1 MQLLCSRASET
12 RVRRSLS
19 AAAMPLIGVLL
30 LVNPSLAAQFT
41 TASLG
46 GTVTDP
52 SGGAVPAAKVSA
64 RNKDTALARSVESAS
79 DGGFLFSSLP
89 VGTYSLTVEKAG
101 FSTYVQDG
109 IVLTLNQAASV
120 PVTLKVGKTT
130 EEITVT
136 ANAELVASRDATVG
150 QLVDQKRVAD
160 LPLNGR
166 QAQSLVFLAA
176 GTVDVTNN
184 YCGLGCHGG
193 VYPGEQQA
201 SVNGAGPG
209 QVNYQLDGAP
219 HNDTYLNMNL
229 PFPNPDAVQE
239 FTLQRENM
247 SAEFGG
253 ASGGVVNIV
262 SKSGTN
268 EIHGDGFEFL
278 RNGALNARNFFAPTQ
293 DTLKRN
299 QFGGSIGGPIKKD
312 RLFYFGTYQGTRTR
326 SAAQGTIAQ
335 VPTAAERDGDFSD
348 LCPSGFDASG
358 LCTLKSQ
365 DDEQIHDPDTGQP
378 FVRNF
383 IDPARFSPPAVYFLK
398 LIPPPNGPGRQLTYA
413 GPSIRENEDQWM
425 TKIDYVRGRH
435 QISGRYYWTNFKH
448 PPFIAKENILAA
460 DPNGNQVRV
469 QNIGINHTFTASPTL
484 LFNTWFGLARQRGGS
499 LSAAPFGFPD
509 AGVKIAAPSP
519 PEMSVWVGSYFA
531 FNTNHKGDFD
541 RGEWTIR
548 ENVTMVKGPHE
559 LKFGGEFLHVKKH
572 LVNTFTMSGEFDF
585 YNNLSGDDLTD
596 FFLGR
601 VSEFLQGGGEFSSL
615 RGRETSAYAQ
625 DNWRVSRR
633 LTAQFGLR
641 WDPYFP
647 FFEEQGRTVCF
658 NPGQTSTRYP
668 NAPTGLVYGG
678 SKHDAG
684 CPPGGSYNN
693 LSNFGPRLGFAYKL
707 TEDGKTSLRGGF
719 GYYYTGMDSHWYNV
733 MVDVAP
739 FAPRFDFLP
748 SDFMDPYGFQK
759 LPNPFPAQY
768 GPKLPGPEA
777 TFLTPVAVYGLF
789 QKDFVLPRFGTWN
802 LTLERQLARD
812 WVVRASYVGNQAV
825 HLNGDYKATRQFNP
839 AIYGPGAT
847 LDNTQDRRVY
857 KSFSTIGEVTSVNN
871 SHHEAL
877 QLNVEKRFAQ
887 GLSLLA
893 NYTWSKTI
901 DDINWTD
908 PFNRK
913 FDYGKSN
920 DDIAHNFKLSE
931 VWQIPSGH
939 LSGVPAKVLG
949 GWELNTIWTWRGG
962 FPFSIYSGEDNSL
975 SGVGAD
981 RADFIG
987 ASIPSAQLSSG
998 RSHGEM
1004 IQKWFNTSL
1013 FATNAVGTFGNSG
1026 KNILRGPRFFNTDFG
1041 LLKNLKTTEKTS
1053 VQFRAEFFNAFN
1065 NVNFGMPDGT
1075 VTSGT
1080 FGKIFSASAPRILQ
1094 FALKFLF

>member
-1 MQLLCSRASET
+1 MRLLSRPASQFSQTQIT
-12 RVRRSLS
+12 RTLS
-19 AAAMPLIGVLL
+19 TVAVALVGVVLL
-30 LVNPSLAAQFT
+30 SSPPLVAQFT

-46 GTVTDP
+46 GTVIDP
-52 SGGAVPAAKVSA
+52 SGAAVPNAKVGV
-64 RNKDTALARSVESAS
+64 RNKDTALTRSVESAS

-89 VGTYSLTVEKAG
+89 VGTYRLTVEKAG
-101 FSTYVQDG
+101 FATYVQDG
-109 IVLTLNQAASV
+109 IELTLNQAASV
-120 PVTLKVGKTT
+120 PVTLKAGQAT

-136 ANAELVASRDATVG
+136 ANAELVVNRDATVG
-150 QLVDQKRVAD
+150 QLVDQRAVAD

-176 GTVDVTNN
+176 GTVDVTDN

-229 PFPNPDAVQE
+229 PFPNPDAVQRV
-239 FTLQRENM
+239 TLQREDM

-262 SKSGTN
+262 TKSGTN
-268 EIHGDGFEFL
+268 AIHGDGFEFL
-278 RNGALNARNFFAPTQ
+278 RNGSLNARNFFAPTQ

-299 QFGGSIGGPIKKD
+299 QFGGSIGGPIRKD
-312 RLFYFGTYQGTRTR
+312 KLFYFGTYQGTRTR
-326 SAAQGTIAQ
+326 SAAQGVIAQ
-335 VPTAAERDGDFSD
+335 VPTAAERNGDLSD
-348 LCPSGFDASG
+348 LCPPGFDASG
-358 LCTLKSQ
+358 NCMSTPENPGVQ
-365 DDEQIHDPDTGQP
+365 VRDPDTGTP
-378 FVRNF
+378 FPNNF
-383 IDPARFSPPAVYFLK
+383 IDPARFSLPAVYSLN
-398 LIPPPNGPGRQLTYA
+398 LIPKPNGPEHQLTFA

-425 TKIDYVRGRH
+425 TKIDYARSKH
-435 QISGRYYWTNFKH
+435 QISGRYYWTNFKR
-448 PPFIAKENILAA
+448 PPFVAKDNILAA
-460 DPNGNQVRV
+460 DANGNQVRV
-469 QNIGINHTFTASPTL
+469 QNIGINHTFTASPNL
-484 LFNTWFGLARQRGGS
+484 LLNTWFGLARQRGGS
-499 LSAAPFGFPD
+499 LSGAPFSFSD
-509 AGVKIAAPSP
+509 AGIKIAAPTP

-548 ENVTMVKGPHE
+548 ENVTMVKGSHE

-601 VSEFLQGGGEFSSL
+601 ASEFLQGGGEFSTL
-615 RGRETSAYAQ
+615 RGREVSAYAQ

-633 LTAQFGLR
+633 LTAQIGLR

-658 NPGQTSTRYP
+658 NPGQQSQRYP
-668 NAPTGLVYGG
+668 NAPLGLVYGG
-678 SKHDAG
+678 SNHDPG
-684 CPPGGSYNN
+684 CPPGGSDNN
-693 LSNFGPRLGFAYKL
+693 LGNFGPRLGFAYRL
-707 TEDGKTSLRGGF
+707 TEDGKTSLRGGL

-748 SDFMDPYGFQK
+748 SDFVDPYGFQG

-789 QKDFVLPRFGTWN
+789 QKAFVLPELGTWN
-802 LTLERQLARD
+802 LTLERQLAKD
-812 WVVRASYVGNQAV
+812 WVVRASYVGNKAA
-825 HLNGDYKATRQFNP
+825 HLNGDYKADREFNP
-839 AIYGPGAT
+839 AIYESTAT
-847 LDNTQDRRVY
+847 HTNTLQRRLY
-857 KSFSTIGEVTSVNN
+857 PDDFSTIGQVTSVNN

-877 QLNVEKRFAQ
+877 QLNVERRFSH
-887 GLSLLA
+887 GLSVLA

-901 DDINWTD
+901 DDINWTN
-908 PFNRK
+908 PFDRK

-920 DDIAHNFKLSE
+920 DDISHNFKLSN
-931 VWQIPSGH
+931 VWQIPSGNF
-939 LSGVPAKVLG
+939 SGVAARVLG
-949 GWELNTIWTWRGG
+949 GWELNSIWTWRGG
-962 FPFSIYSGEDNSL
+962 FPFSVYSGEDNSL
-975 SGVGAD
+975 SGVGRD

-987 ASIPSAQLSSG
+987 NSIRSVQLGSG
-998 RSHGEM
+998 RPHGQM
-1004 IQKWFNTSL
+1004 ILKWFDTSQFMTNTI
-1013 FATNAVGTFGNSG
+1013 GTFGNSG
-1026 KNILRGPRFFNTDFG
+1026 KNILRGPKFFNADFG
-1041 LLKNLKTTEKTS
+1041 LLKTTKTTEKTS
-1053 VQFRAEFFNAFN
+1053 VQFRAEFFNIFN
-1065 NVNFGMPDGT
+1065 NVNFGMPDNNA
-1075 VTSGT
+1075 TSGT
-1080 FGKIFSASAPRILQ
+1080 KGQ
-1094 FALKFLF
+1094 

>member
-1 MQLLCSRASET
+1 MA
-12 RVRRSLS
+12 VIGAAILS
-19 AAAMPLIGVLL
+19 PPPLV
-30 LVNPSLAAQFT
+30 AQFT

-52 SGGAVPAAKVSA
+52 SGAAIPNAKVDV
-64 RNKDTALARSVESAS
+64 RNKETGLARSVQTAN
-79 DGGFLFSSLP
+79 DGGFLFPNLP
-89 VGTYSLTVEKAG
+89 VGTYTLTAEATG
-101 FSTYVQDG
+101 FATYIQEG

-120 PVTLKVGKTT
+120 PVALKVGKMA
-130 EEITVT
+130 EEVTVT
-136 ANAELVASRDATVG
+136 ANAELVSTRDATVG
-150 QLVDQKRVAD
+150 QLVDQKRVVD
-160 LPLNGR
+160 LPLDGR
-166 QAQSLVFLAA
+166 QAQSLIFLAA
-176 GTVDVTNN
+176 GTVDVTDN

-219 HNDTYLNMNL
+219 HNDSYLNMNL

-262 SKSGTN
+262 TKSGTN
-268 EIHGDGFEFL
+268 EIHGDAFEFL

-299 QFGGSIGGPIKKD
+299 QFGGSAGGPIKKD
-312 RLFYFGTYQGTRTR
+312 KLFYFGTYQGTRLR
-326 SAAQGTIAQ
+326 SAAQGQIAQ
-335 VPTAAERDGDFSD
+335 VPTAAERAGDFSD
-348 LCPSGFDASG
+348 LSA
-358 LCTLKSQ
+358 
-365 DDEQIHDPDTGQP
+365 QIHNPDTGVP
-378 FVRNF
+378 YVHNF
-383 IDPARFSPPAVYFLK
+383 IEPSQFSPPAVYFLK
-398 LIPPPNGPGRQLTYA
+398 YIPLPNGPEHQLTYA
-413 GPSIRENEDQWM
+413 GPSVRQSEDQWM
-425 TKIDYVRGRH
+425 AKGDYVRGRH
-435 QISGRYYWTNFKH
+435 QISGRYYWTNFSQ
-448 PPFIAKENILAA
+448 PPFVPKENILAA

-469 QNIGINHTFTASPTL
+469 QNIGVNYTFSASPTL
-484 LFNTWFGLARQRGGS
+484 ILNTWFGLARQRGGS
-499 LSAAPFGFPD
+499 LSGAPFGFPD
-509 AGVKIAAPSP
+509 AGIKIAAPTP
-519 PEMSVWVGSYFA
+519 PEMSVWVGSYFS

-548 ENVTMVKGPHE
+548 ENVTLVKGSHE
-559 LKFGGEFLHVKKH
+559 LKFGGEFLHTKKH

-601 VSEFLQGGGEFSSL
+601 VSEFLQGGGEFSTL
-615 RGRETSAYAQ
+615 RGREPSAYVQ

-633 LTAQFGLR
+633 LTAQIGLR

-647 FFEEQGRTVCF
+647 FFEEEGRTVCF
-658 NPGQTSTRYP
+658 NPGETSKRYP

-678 SKHDAG
+678 SNHDPG

-693 LSNFGPRLGFAYKL
+693 VGNFGPRLGLAYKL
-707 TEDGKTSLRGGF
+707 TDDGKTSLRGGF

-748 SDFMDPYGFQK
+748 SDFLDPYGFQG

-789 QKDFVLPRFGTWN
+789 QRDFVLPQFGTWN
-802 LTLERQLARD
+802 LTLERQLAKD
-812 WVVRASYVGNQAV
+812 WVVRASYVGNKAS
-825 HLNGDYKATRQFNP
+825 HLNGDYKATREFNP

-847 LDNTQDRRVY
+847 PANTQQRRLY
-857 KSFSTIGEVTSVNN
+857 TDFSTIGEVTSVNN

-877 QLNVEKRFAQ
+877 QLNVEKRFGQ

-908 PFNRK
+908 PFDRK

-920 DDIAHNFKLSE
+920 DDISHNFKLSN
-931 VWQIPSGH
+931 VWQIPSGN
-939 LSGVPAKVLG
+939 LSGVAAKILG

-962 FPFSIYSGEDNSL
+962 FPFSISSGEDNSL
-975 SGVGAD
+975 TGVGKD

-987 ASIPSAQLSSG
+987 TSIPAVQLGSG
-998 RSHGEM
+998 RPHGEM
-1004 IQKWFNTSL
+1004 IQKWFDTSK
-1013 FATNAVGTFGNSG
+1013 FVPNAVGTFGNSG
-1026 KNILRGPRFFNTDFG
+1026 KSILRAPKFFGTDLGLIKNT
-1041 LLKNLKTTEKTS
+1041 KVTEKTS
-1053 VQFRAEFFNAFN
+1053 VQFRAEFFNALN
-1065 NVNFGMPDGT
+1065 NVNFGFPDST

-1080 FGKIFSASAPRILQ
+1080 FGQITSAASPRILQ
-1094 FALKFLF
+1094 FALKFIF